1 MNKTSIIKLTAI
13 LMILSQ
19 YGYGIE
25 NKVSLEVE
33 QITSGPKHHLF
44 GYIGQSL
51 TIPWNE
57 SERYIVSL
65 RTDFYKRMPVKGET
79 AEIVIIDT
87 HDNYKVSVLD
97 KTLAWNLQQ
106 GTMFYWNP
114 KRPETEFFFNDL
126 DPDTGVV
133 FTVLYDIKKRKR
145 IKEYRFGNE
154 SIANSGVAP
163 DGKWYVGIN
172 YGKVS
177 RLREIISYQGTSDF
191 TLGGIVNGDN
201 DGLF

>member
-57 SERYIVSL
+57 SERYIGFFENRFL
-65 RTDFYKRMPVKGET
+65 QKDAGKR
-79 AEIVIIDT
+79 
-87 HDNYKVSVLD
+87 
-97 KTLAWNLQQ
+97 
-106 GTMFYWNP
+106 
-114 KRPETEFFFNDL
+114 
-126 DPDTGVV
+126 
-133 FTVLYDIKKRKR
+133 
-145 IKEYRFGNE
+145 GN
-154 SIANSGVAP
+154 
-163 DGKWYVGIN
+163 
-172 YGKVS
+172 
-177 RLREIISYQGTSDF
+177 R
-191 TLGGIVNGDN
+191 
-201 DGLF
+201 